1 MAARIN
7 KMHSEQV
14 RLKIQAANLV
24 QILQKAAEGKEELS
38 ATRLGAI
45 NSLLDRSVPKLSQI
59 QHVGDANADAIKTDN
74 VFRVIFP
81 GA

>member
-7 KMHSEQV
+7 RMHSEQV
-14 RLKIQAANLV
+14 RLKIKADKLIERLN
-24 QILQKAAEGKEELS
+24 KAAMGEIEV
-38 ATRLGAI
+38 TQVQLGAI

-59 QHVGDANADAIKTDN
+59 QHVGDANADPIKTDN
-74 VFRVIFP
+74 TFRVIFP

>member
-14 RLKIQAANLV
+14 RLKIQAANLIE
-24 QILQKAAEGKEELS
+24 ILQKAAAGKEELS

-59 QHVGDANADAIKTDN
+59 QHIGDPDNPLKTSLE
-74 VFRVIFP
+74 VSFK
-81 GA
+81 